1 MVTFSEDI
9 VTFSGDIVTLFE
21 ARVTLSEDGLIVV
34 KLIFHLPRPTSDC
47 QSQQKYQKYLYGNA
61 AYHIYGLF
69 KCSPQSRDADI
80 AQSPPIPKDSL
91 FDD

>member
-1 MVTFSEDI
+1 MVTFSEDIVTFSEDIVTLSEDI

-47 QSQQKYQKYLYGNA
+47 QSQQKYQKY
-61 AYHIYGLF
+61 
-69 KCSPQSRDADI
+69 
-80 AQSPPIPKDSL
+80 
-91 FDD
+91 